1 MRISE
6 IKKSKT
12 LGGFPVKVLH
22 IQDQGVAEGF
32 DKEAEAYKSHLLKT
46 APKVMN
52 FLAKAVK
59 GWRPSEEEMLG
70 AIDTGYMVMKHTGDV
85 QQAGRAMMD
94 ELNTLHRMS
103 QGQQGVAEGFNG
115 EYDDEAGM
123 ADNNL
128 ETLRRTVD
136 GIDQVIDS
144 GDNLPEW
151 CQEKIAVAKS
161 MLVAVWD
168 YMQSEEERGA
178 EVTEHKKGVRAMKHT
193 TKPRNFVAKNAAAT
207 TSGAGAHK
215 DKKKAVKQGETKHKN
230 KEMTYESK
238 LFSALDQ
245 RLKK

>member
-1 MRISE
+1 MKAHQFLESASGGATSSGSVASVSKGLGKVKKRSQSPGTNALDGDSIFGETAPKGWEGTVKAMKKHKE
-6 IKKSKT
+6 IDNPYALTNWMKNK
-12 LGGFPVKVLH
+12 G
-22 IQDQGVAEGF
+22 
-32 DKEAEAYKSHLLKT
+32 YKSHK
-46 APKVMN
+46 
-52 FLAKAVK
+52 KA
-59 GWRPSEEEMLG
+59 E
-70 AIDTGYMVMKHTGDV
+70 
-85 QQAGRAMMD
+85 
-94 ELNTLHRMS
+94 
-103 QGQQGVAEGFNG
+103 EGFNG

-123 ADNNL
+123 ADNNI
-128 ETLRRTVD
+128 ETMKRAVAGLD
-136 GIDQVIDS
+136 NLIHS

-168 YMQSEEERGA
+168 YMASEDERGA
-178 EVTEHKKGVRAMKHT
+178 GVNEHKKGVRAMKHT

-215 DKKKAVKQGETKHKN
+215 DKKKASKQGDTKHKN

>member
-1 MRISE
+1 MKAHQFLESATAGATSSGSVASVSKGLGKVKKRSQNPGTNALDGDSLFGETAPKGWEGTVKAMKKHKE
-6 IKKSKT
+6 IDNPYALTNYMKNK
-12 LGGFPVKVLH
+12 G
-22 IQDQGVAEGF
+22 
-32 DKEAEAYKSHLLKT
+32 YKSHK
-46 APKVMN
+46 K
-52 FLAKAVK
+52 
-59 GWRPSEEEMLG
+59 E
-70 AIDTGYMVMKHTGDV
+70 D
-85 QQAGRAMMD
+85 
-94 ELNTLHRMS
+94 
-103 QGQQGVAEGFNG
+103 VAEGFNG

-136 GIDQVIDS
+136 GIDHVINS

-178 EVTEHKKGVRAMKHT
+178 EVTEHKKGVRAMKYT
-193 TKPRNFVAKNAAAT
+193 AKPRNFVAKNDAAT

-215 DKKKAVKQGETKHKN
+215 DKKKAAKQGDTKHKN

-238 LFSALDQ
+238 LLSALDQ